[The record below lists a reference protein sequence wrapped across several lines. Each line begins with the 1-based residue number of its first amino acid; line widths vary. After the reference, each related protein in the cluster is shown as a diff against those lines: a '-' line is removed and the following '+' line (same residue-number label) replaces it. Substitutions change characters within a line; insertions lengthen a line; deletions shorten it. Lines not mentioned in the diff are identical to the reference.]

1 MNYMDTFPP
10 NSRDKSRLADYEQ
23 YQKIFLGEH
32 YDIFGHLS
40 KDLKKDY
47 KALQYLTANFGGL
60 ISRLSADML
69 FEEFPTITLP
79 KGDMDFFSEMM
90 DENHLEMQIYES
102 GLEQSYNGDVIFRM
116 RADNGNLVIE
126 DINPAFWFPEI
137 NEGNVR
143 AEPTAHRLAWKVKV
157 NVDGKVVDALFVER
171 HTKGKI
177 EYKLYQME
185 SEKIVGELDVS
196 AYMTGKDGNPLQ
208 PEVETKVDDFLIV
221 HIPNYRINTRY
232 FGISDYKDLLSLIF
246 AINKRLTNIDII
258 LDKHGEPIL
267 AVPQGVL
274 DDSGK
279 IPSKK
284 FGMIEIVS
292 GQGGEAQKPE
302 YIVWDAKLESAF
314 SQIEKMVEFLMM
326 FSDTNPAILGLD
338 TGGVAESGR
347 ALKYRLL
354 RTLAKKHRKE
364 LYYDIGLKRLFYTAQ
379 KFAKA
384 NNLKCG
390 GKTMQGEAVKPLIQ
404 WQDGIIND
412 ALETLEYE
420 ERRLEAGLTT
430 KVDAIATLDSI
441 KIEEAEDKLKKINKE
456 KEEMAPKFTANPLF
470 AKNGKDNMGAQ
481 DDKTTGKDNKNNA

>member
-1 MNYMDTFPP
+1 MDTFPP
-10 NSRDKSRLADYEQ
+10 QNQKGRLADYET

-32 YDIFGHLS
+32 YEIFGHLS

-69 FEEFPTITLP
+69 FEEFPTIELP
-79 KGDMDFFSEMM
+79 KGDMDFFSELM
-90 DENHLEMQIYES
+90 DANHLEMQIYES

-126 DINPAFWFPEI
+126 DINPAYWFPEI

-157 NVDGKVVDALFVER
+157 KDGDKDVDALFVER
-171 HTKGKI
+171 HTKGQI
-177 EYKLYQME
+177 EYKLYQLE
-185 SEKIVGELDVS
+185 NEKIKGELDVS
-196 AYMTGKDGNPLQ
+196 AFLVDKDGKPLEPVVQ
-208 PEVETKVDDFLIV
+208 TKVDDFLIV

-274 DDSGK
+274 DENGK
-279 IPSKK
+279 IPNKK
-284 FGMIEIVS
+284 FGMIEIAS
-292 GQGGEAQKPE
+292 GMGQDAVKPE

-338 TGGVAESGR
+338 SGGVAESGR

-379 KFAKA
+379 QFAKA
-384 NNLKCG
+384 NGLKCNG
-390 GKTMQGEAVKPLIQ
+390 VAMKGEAVKPVIH

-441 KIEEAEDKLKKINKE
+441 KIEEAEEKLKKINKE
-456 KEEMAPKFTANPLF
+456 KEESAPKFSATPLF
-470 AKNGKDNMGAQ
+470 TNPKDAKDNVG
-481 DDKTTGKDNKNNA
+481 DINNGGKGGKSSA